1 MSKHN
6 KQNRDAYT
14 QAGRLTPDEA
24 AREVKKQR
32 EVGSP
37 SRTDGKPQPH
47 RAAPSSVTGEDK
59 TDVEEEDL
67 EQDVD
72 EQEDDEQDDEQD
84 TER

>member
-24 AREVKKQR
+24 AREMKKQR
-32 EVGSP
+32 EIASP
-37 SRTDGKPQPH
+37 SRTDGKAQPH

-67 EQDVD
+67 EQDTGDQEED
-72 EQEDDEQDDEQD
+72 EQE

>member
-24 AREVKKQR
+24 AREMKKQR
-32 EVGSP
+32 EMASP

-47 RAAPSSVTGEDK
+47 RAAPSSVTNEDN
-59 TDVEEEDL
+59 TDVEEDSD
-67 EQDVD
+67 EQDLD
-72 EQEDDEQDDEQD
+72 EQEDQEDEQQAE
-84 TER
+84 E